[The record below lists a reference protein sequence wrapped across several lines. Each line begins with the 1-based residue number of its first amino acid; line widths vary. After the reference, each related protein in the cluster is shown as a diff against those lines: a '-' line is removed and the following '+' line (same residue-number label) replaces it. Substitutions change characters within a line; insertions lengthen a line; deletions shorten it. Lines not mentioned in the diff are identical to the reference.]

1 METIIQQ
8 MCSNLVEK
16 VIKTLKESEKLSLS
30 SIMPVILEE
39 CKYTSL
45 CITKEYI
52 KDVNIE
58 MRKNKKDRRS
68 RGLVVKEKDINRKVI
83 TCLGELEYSRDLY
96 FNKLEN
102 TYVKPI
108 DCIFGIEPYERI
120 CKDIKAELVD
130 KATENSYEK
139 SKNLVEVPNISRQSV
154 RNAILKSNL
163 RAKKVISESKR
174 KSLKELHVY
183 ADEDHVHLQK
193 PNKTKGKSYQIVPL
207 VTVTEGTE
215 NIYESRR
222 RTINPC
228 HIVDGCFDTGK
239 LWEKVDEYI
248 ESNYDVNEIKKIYLH
263 ADGGMWIKNGL
274 ENYPYKVVVTDGFHI
289 KKYFKAIKN
298 VKNPSCIKKIE
309 RLIKSN
315 SKEEAMRYMSEI
327 CSDIEEN
334 SAGNRCCEACN
345 YIVNNWEGIVNRY
358 TLDVPGSCTEGQVSH
373 VLSERFSRNPMG
385 WSKEILG
392 KLSVLR
398 VYKKNGNKIDSS
410 IYDDVES
417 EQYKEYTL
425 NTNEKLDWSIFD
437 RENFIFD
444 DSSATRTIIKSIGCN
459 KSNIFG
465 S

>member
-163 RAKKVISESKR
+163 RAKK
-174 KSLKELHVY
+174 
-183 ADEDHVHLQK
+183 
-193 PNKTKGKSYQIVPL
+193 
-207 VTVTEGTE
+207 
-215 NIYESRR
+215 
-222 RTINPC
+222 
-228 HIVDGCFDTGK
+228 
-239 LWEKVDEYI
+239 
-248 ESNYDVNEIKKIYLH
+248 
-263 ADGGMWIKNGL
+263 
-274 ENYPYKVVVTDGFHI
+274 
-289 KKYFKAIKN
+289 
-298 VKNPSCIKKIE
+298 
-309 RLIKSN
+309 
-315 SKEEAMRYMSEI
+315 
-327 CSDIEEN
+327 
-334 SAGNRCCEACN
+334 
-345 YIVNNWEGIVNRY
+345 
-358 TLDVPGSCTEGQVSH
+358 
-373 VLSERFSRNPMG
+373 
-385 WSKEILG
+385 
-392 KLSVLR
+392 
-398 VYKKNGNKIDSS
+398 
-410 IYDDVES
+410 
-417 EQYKEYTL
+417 
-425 NTNEKLDWSIFD
+425 
-437 RENFIFD
+437 
-444 DSSATRTIIKSIGCN
+444 
-459 KSNIFG
+459 
-465 S
+465 